1 MICYKNVQ
9 FQLYKILWYKNGSE
23 DDKGLQARLVEAVV
37 KTVEE
42 EEVEEV
48 EEVRM

>member
-9 FQLYKILWYKNGSE
+9 FKILWYKNGSE
-23 DDKGLQARLVEAVV
+23 DDKGLQVRLVEAVV